1 MDEVLNSS
9 SPSQA
14 AIRYAQAQGL
24 PIGSKL
30 EIRDVDDTPHYFV
43 VERSSRSTGMLDG
56 GGVRVRRVPP
66 PLRGGAAEEGEEDKA
81 GEAAFSIHGKDHI
94 LHARTMPQAALLFA
108 KEANLPPGAYVSVEN
123 TDGTKNYFRTPQ

>member
-14 AIRYAQAQGL
+14 AIHYAQAQGL
-24 PIGSKL
+24 PIGAKL

-43 VERSSRSTGMLDG
+43 VERSARSTGMLDG

-66 PLRGGAAEEGEEDKA
+66 PLRGGAAAEAEEAE
-81 GEAAFSIHGKDHI
+81 EAAFSIHGKDHI

-123 TDGTKNYFRTPQ
+123 ADGTKNYFRTPQ